1 MTWKVSDEKSNR
13 LANLLLSCGVHKD
26 DRVALL
32 LYNRIEWLP
41 LYFGILETSATVV
54 PLNFHCVS
62 DKIEYCL
69 EKSDAT
75 ILVFG
80 PEFIGRVEATVP
92 KIKKGRFLFYVGD
105 DCPTW
110 AESYRELAAFCAST
124 NPMIPLSE
132 DEDAAIYYSSG
143 TTDFPK
149 AIPHHHRSLTQVA
162 ATETVRHKTVHE
174 DVFLFT
180 MPVP

>member
-1 MTWKVSDEKSNR
+1 MSDEKSNR

-41 LYFGILETSATVV
+41 LYFGILETGATAV
-54 PLNFHCVS
+54 PLNFHCAS
-62 DKIEYCL
+62 DEIEYCF

-80 PEFIGRVEATVP
+80 SEFMGRAEAIVP

-110 AESYRELAAFCAST
+110 AENYWELAALCTST
-124 NPMIPLSE
+124 NPLIPLSE
-132 DEDAAIYYSSG
+132 DEDATIYYSSG
-143 TTDFPK
+143 MAGFPK
-149 AIPHHHRSLTQVA
+149 AILHHHRSLTQVA